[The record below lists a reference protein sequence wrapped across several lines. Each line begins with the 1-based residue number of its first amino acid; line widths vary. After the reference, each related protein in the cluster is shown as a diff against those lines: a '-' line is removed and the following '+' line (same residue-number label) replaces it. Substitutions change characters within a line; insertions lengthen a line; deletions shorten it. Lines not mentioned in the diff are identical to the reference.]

1 MGNGKWGVGCGE
13 WGVGSGECE
22 VRNGECEMRNA
33 KWGVGNAKC
42 EMGSGVWGVGNAK
55 CEMRNAKCEMRN
67 AKWEVG
73 KNTKAHLQNP
83 QKGFT
88 STIPQDSPPH
98 ELRKGR
104 AAMPRGPF
112 AIRGVWGDWSPHIKK
127 GGRGGTGPP
136 TQKNSILLNTAI
148 LD

>member
-1 MGNGKWGVGCGE
+1 MRRGVG
-13 WGVGSGECE
+13 
-22 VRNGECEMRNA
+22 NA
-33 KWGVGNAKC
+33 KWGVGNAK
-42 EMGSGVWGVGNAK
+42 WGVRSAK
-55 CEMRNAKCEMRN
+55 CEVRNAKWGVRR

-88 STIPQDSPPH
+88 STMPQDSPPH

-112 AIRGVWGDWSPHIKK
+112 AIRGAWGDWSPHIKK
-127 GGRGGTGPP
+127 AGVGGLVPPHKKKAGVGGVVPSHKKTL
-136 TQKNSILLNTAI
+136 SF
-148 LD
+148 